1 MVGNI
6 ESRWPFEEFN
16 PQNTVKASGGL
27 LVLVFG
33 NNDSHYSQAANTLAD
48 ISRKA
53 GRQVDLLPLDVSEEK
68 DMLVLLR
75 EKFFENEVC
84 HDMP

>member
-1 MVGNI
+1 
-6 ESRWPFEEFN
+6 
-16 PQNTVKASGGL
+16 
-27 LVLVFG
+27 
-33 NNDSHYSQAANTLAD
+33 LAD

-75 EKFFENEVC
+75 EKFFENEDVMV
-84 HDMP
+84 DE